1 MEALQSEIRKR
12 LTFAII
18 SHPDAGKTTITEK
31 LLLFGGAIHIA
42 GAVKGGKNARQTT
55 SDFMQ
60 MEKERGISI
69 STSVMGFHYKDR
81 CVNLLDTPGHADFSE
96 DTYRGLT
103 AVDSALIVIDSV
115 KGVEERTRRLCEV
128 SRMRNTPIAT
138 FINKM
143 DREGKDP
150 ISLLD
155 EVEKELDIQ
164 ACPMTWPVGQGERF
178 KGVYDLVQKKLYLF
192 RSGGGSELPS
202 DAVLVEDLGD
212 PELDRLVGSSLAAK
226 LREDV
231 ALLGVVYPAFS
242 LEDYLASVA
251 TPVFFGSA
259 INNFGVRE
267 LLDGMVAF
275 APSPTPK
282 ASAEREVSPYEEK
295 LTGFVF
301 KIHAN
306 LNPNHRDRIAFLRI
320 CSGKFERNKMYLHT
334 RSGKTFRSANPTAF
348 MAQNREIIDEAY
360 AGDIIGIH
368 DTGTFAI
375 GDTITEGE
383 SLSYKGIPSFAPQI
397 FKVIRNTDPLKEKQ
411 FHKGLNQLAEEG
423 VVQILSKMTN
433 PNTRVLGVVGQL
445 QIEVLKSRL
454 EYEYGASCAYDPVD
468 YSIARWFTS
477 KDPKVLKAFIDEHHR
492 RILVDIR
499 GGHILMFES
508 EWQMERVIQKNP
520 EISFHSTSDSMAAAS

>member
-1 MEALQSEIRKR
+1 
-12 LTFAII
+12 
-18 SHPDAGKTTITEK
+18 
-31 LLLFGGAIHIA
+31 
-42 GAVKGGKNARQTT
+42 
-55 SDFMQ
+55 
-60 MEKERGISI
+60 
-69 STSVMGFHYKDR
+69 
-81 CVNLLDTPGHADFSE
+81 
-96 DTYRGLT
+96 
-103 AVDSALIVIDSV
+103 
-115 KGVEERTRRLCEV
+115 
-128 SRMRNTPIAT
+128 
-138 FINKM
+138 
-143 DREGKDP
+143 
-150 ISLLD
+150 
-155 EVEKELDIQ
+155 
-164 ACPMTWPVGQGERF
+164 
-178 KGVYDLVQKKLYLF
+178 
-192 RSGGGSELPS
+192 
-202 DAVLVEDLGD
+202 
-212 PELDRLVGSSLAAK
+212 
-226 LREDV
+226 
-231 ALLGVVYPAFS
+231 
-242 LEDYLASVA
+242 
-251 TPVFFGSA
+251 
-259 INNFGVRE
+259 
-267 LLDGMVAF
+267 
-275 APSPTPK
+275 
-282 ASAEREVSPYEEK
+282 
-295 LTGFVF
+295 
-301 KIHAN
+301 
-306 LNPNHRDRIAFLRI
+306 
-320 CSGKFERNKMYLHT
+320 MYLHT

-397 FKVIRNTDPLKEKQ
+397 FKVIRNTDPLQEKQ

-508 EWQMERVIQKNP
+508 EWQMERVILKNP